1 MSAIL
6 ALIWANR
13 QWIAYLLVALAIAG
27 AIFRFGSVR
36 YAAGEAAGRAHVQ
49 ALWDDQQA
57 AQAKAVEAQ
66 ARAVAA
72 QIEKDRKVAQEVD
85 RVYRERTQAADSIA
99 RDTARRLHDAQARAR
114 RCAVS
119 GAASSPRVVAPPGGE
134 SADGATLD
142 RLDED
147 HHAACAHDAQT
158 VNAWFDW
165 CDGVKCWEPMG
176 R

>member
-1 MSAIL
+1 MAAIL
-6 ALIWANR
+6 SLLWKSR
-13 QWIAYLLVALAIAG
+13 RLIAYALVVAALVGLLFLYG
-27 AIFRFGSVR
+27 HRR

-49 ALWDDQQA
+49 AAWDDQQA
-57 AQAKAVEAQ
+57 AQAAAVEAQ

-158 VNAWFDW
+158 VNAWVDW
-165 CDGVKCWEPMG
+165 CDGVKCWEPVS